1 MKIGSVCS
9 GYEGLGLAVQE
20 VMGGELA
27 WVADNDP
34 GASAILAH
42 HFPLVPNHGDITK
55 ANWSAVEPVDLFT
68 AGFPCTDVSLSGA
81 QAGLRADTRS
91 GVWNHCA
98 RAIDVLRPS
107 LVLIENVRG
116 LLSVGADSPV
126 EPCPWCVG
134 DQQEQPA
141 LRALGAVLGDLA
153 DLGFDAE
160 WVGLPASDVGA
171 PHERWREFILAWPA
185 AEESHRAA
193 WLQWRAAAPGQAEGG
208 RARADAR
215 GRGGVPAAPASAGR
229 LNLLPTPAAR
239 DWKSGQSNIMDRN
252 GRPLNEVAVNMLGHV
267 RIPDA
272 QWIAA
277 DGTDYG
283 PAIRRWEQVLGRPAP
298 CPTEPGSRGN
308 RRLSAKF
315 AEWMMGLDDGHVT
328 AVPGLDRNA
337 QLHAIGNGVVS
348 QQGAVAVR
356 MLLERAGFPVEHLTS
371 EAAA

>member
-160 WVGLPASDVGA
+160 WVGLPASDDRIGA

-185 AEESHRAA
+185 AEDSHRAA
-193 WLQWRAAAPGQAEGG
+193 WRQWRAAAPGQAEGG

-229 LNLLPTPAAR
+229 LNLLPTPKASDGSHGGPNQR
-239 DWKSGQSNIMDRN
+239 DSAGNYYLCGLV
-252 GRPLNEVAVNMLGHV
+252 GRL
-267 RIPDA
+267 DA
-272 QWIAA
+272 QWIAT

-308 RRLSAKF
+308 RRLSARF
-315 AEWMMGLDDGHVT
+315 AEWMMGLDEGHVT

-337 QLHAIGNGVVS
+337 QLHAIGNGVVP

-356 MLLERAGFPVEHLTS
+356 LLLERAGFPLEHLAS